1 MKRIVL
7 KVWLPNGKVI
17 QKVFNHRTR
26 RFTSSAVPRL
36 FQKAYV
42 KVSYG
47 RKECNL
53 GCVCEFANWGIYET
67 RLELLKAI
75 RDFSEGDQGNG

>member
-7 KVWLPNGKVI
+7 KVWLPNGKII

-26 RFTSSAVPRL
+26 RFTSSAVPNS
-36 FQKAYV
+36 FKKAYV

-47 RKECNL
+47 KEQCNL
-53 GCVCEFANWGIYET
+53 GCVCEFANWGTYET
-67 RLELLKAI
+67 RSELLKAI
-75 RDFSEGDQGNG
+75 RDFLEVGG